1 MATIYEVAALAG
13 VSTATVSRF
22 FNGANVSPDTAR
34 RVQDAADNLRF
45 VPNRTA
51 RRLRSQTSELIALLI
66 PDIEN
71 PFFTALARGV
81 EDRAQREGYS
91 VVLCNTDD
99 DPEKETRYLDI
110 ANSEDMAGVI
120 LAPSSADGE
129 IRHLT
134 DRRRPVVAVDRR
146 TGLDIDAVMI
156 DNRTLGAEL
165 TNALFDR
172 GYRRVA
178 CIAGPI
184 EMEWTEDRAL
194 GWRDVVL
201 SRGANSDVADTLV
214 HSDYRVRGGYT
225 AMSELLTRSDPPDAV
240 VTTNNSMGVGA
251 LQALAERGPES
262 SRIGLAVI
270 GELPYPPA
278 HPGVLVQ
285 VRLPARHLGTTAAA
299 MLLDRI
305 GGDDQPPRT
314 IVLRGQPILPTS
326 QYPPPEM

>member
-34 RVQDAADNLRF
+34 RVQDAADRLRF

-81 EDRAQREGYS
+81 EDRAQRAGYS
-91 VVLCNTDD
+91 IVLCNTDD

-110 ANSEDMAGVI
+110 AISEDMAGVI
-120 LAPSSADGE
+120 LAPSSFDGE

-134 DRRRPVVAVDRR
+134 DRGRPVVAVDRR
-146 TGLDIDAVMI
+146 TGLDIDAVMV
-156 DNRTLGAEL
+156 DNRTIGADVTER
-165 TNALFDR
+165 LFDQ
-172 GYRRVA
+172 GFRRVA
-178 CIAGPI
+178 CIAGPL
-184 EMEWTEDRAL
+184 EMEWTEHRAL
-194 GWRDVVL
+194 GWRDVVAQ
-201 SRGANSDVADTLV
+201 RGDPADIPALLA
-214 HSDYRVRGGYT
+214 HADYRAHGGYAAMT
-225 AMSELLTRSDPPDAV
+225 ALLSSPQPPDAV
-240 VTTNNSMGVGA
+240 ITTNNLMGLGA
-251 LQALAERGPES
+251 LQALAEAGPRGAD
-262 SRIGLAVI
+262 IGIAVV

-278 HPGVLVQ
+278 HPGPLTQ

-305 GGDDQPPRT
+305 AGDDQPART
-314 IVLRGQPILPTS
+314 VVLRGEVVDDATRVGTAAL
-326 QYPPPEM
+326 